1 MKQNIFP
8 IQMLPGLLTILY
20 TILYC
25 LLFIWAKNLLT
36 FLFAQVNILVLEP

>member
-20 TILYC
+20 LGQKFT
-25 LLFIWAKNLLT
+25 LFIWAKNLLT